1 MARGNVPLG
10 MDYARERAR
19 RGVLLGALV
28 PRGLCRV
35 HSAAYVGVS
44 PSLFDQLVR
53 DGRMPNPKL
62 INSRTVWD
70 RLMLDAAFDALPDKE
85 GGPSENEWDGAEL

>member
-1 MARGNVPLG
+1 
-10 MDYARERAR
+10 
-19 RGVLLGALV
+19 
-28 PRGLCRV
+28 
-35 HSAAYVGVS
+35 
-44 PSLFDQLVR
+44 
-53 DGRMPNPKL
+53 MPNPKL